1 METNNCISRHMS
13 TQTLNI
19 GLLLL
24 PEYQWLDAAGPVDYI
39 NSHSRQMI
47 SRLQLPATIVDKSPI
62 INWHYISND
71 LTPVR
76 ATSGP
81 LQQPSCTFD
90 TYPQLDYLVVPGPD
104 PFAPLQEGCVAFLK
118 KLIVDPSFKALLLV
132 CTGSMAVAQTGI
144 LDGHNVCSNK
154 VVLKAAAEKG
164 LLNKKVKWVGDR
176 RWIVDGKV
184 WSAAG
189 VTSGIDL
196 AAEFSRVHFDPQI
209 VAITV
214 DLVEHQP
221 KPAQPDPFSRI
232 LDGVDLA

>member
-1 METNNCISRHMS
+1 MS
-13 TQTLNI
+13 TQTLNL

-39 NSHSRQMI
+39 NNHSRKMM
-47 SRLQLPATIVDKSPI
+47 SYAQLPPAILDKAPI
-62 INWHYISND
+62 MNWHYISND

-90 TYPQLDYLVVPGPD
+90 TCPQLDYLIVPGPN
-104 PFAPLQEGCVAFLK
+104 PFEPLPAGCTAFLK
-118 KLIVDPSFKALLLV
+118 KLVADPSFKALLLV

-144 LDGHNVCSNK
+144 LDGLNVCSNK
-154 VVLKAAAEKG
+154 FVLKGAVEKG

-184 WSAAG
+184 WSSAG

-196 AAEFSRVHFDPQI
+196 AAEFSRVHFDPQL
-209 VAITV
+209 VAINI
-214 DLVEHQP
+214 DIVEHEPQ
-221 KPAQPDPFSRI
+221 PAQPDPFARI
-232 LDGVDLA
+232 LDGVDMS